1 MKSKKPMWF
10 AVAGIVGCGLCAVPV
25 VFPLVAGA
33 LGFSVLGFSVLGVL
47 VAVLS
52 ILLAVLFFGVY
63 LPRKKMAYESD
74 SGE

>member
-33 LGFSVLGFSVLGVL
+33 LGFSVLG
-47 VAVLS
+47 
-52 ILLAVLFFGVY
+52 
-63 LPRKKMAYESD
+63 AYESD